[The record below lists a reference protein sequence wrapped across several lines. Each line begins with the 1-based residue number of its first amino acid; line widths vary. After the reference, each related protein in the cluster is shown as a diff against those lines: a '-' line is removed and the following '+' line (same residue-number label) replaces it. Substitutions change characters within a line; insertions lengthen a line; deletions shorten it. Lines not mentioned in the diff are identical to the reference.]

1 MPYRLR
7 NDVTVRDPSRSAD
20 GDRGEPSDRPVDRLR
35 RDVLASLQ
43 QAGVPLSLADLAIEL
58 ARREAD
64 AEDEM
69 WQRAECYWIELYH
82 NHAPALEAA
91 GLVEYDR
98 ERRTVSLSEAAKEQ
112 RLDGTSRV
120 TLLA

>member
-1 MPYRLR
+1 M
-7 NDVTVRDPSRSAD
+7 TVSDPNGTAAGERDGRA
-20 GDRGEPSDRPVDRLR
+20 DRPVDRLR

-43 QAGVPLSLADLAIEL
+43 AAGVPLSLADLAVEL

-64 AEDEM
+64 AEAET
-69 WQRAECYWIELYH
+69 WQRAECLWIELYH

-91 GLVEYDR
+91 GVLEYDR

-112 RLDGTSRV
+112 RLEETSRV
-120 TLLA
+120 TLQA